1 MSPSLLPPTP
11 SNRHSKNEHRLAKLE
26 YTPSLGR
33 NIFFRESHAENMFN
47 TYIPHVGGHVDGW
60 VIKIIN
66 SATLL
71 LYDLSRHGVSDD
83 ENGYIDDINSYADNR
98 AMLHIAD
105 DHALRLVRLETKD
118 HVKSISEPARAF
130 RHHRRSKKGDYS
142 TSGHNDINRVVVGVY
157 VSGIQISTVTVAAVT
172 A

>member
-1 MSPSLLPPTP
+1 
-11 SNRHSKNEHRLAKLE
+11 
-26 YTPSLGR
+26 
-33 NIFFRESHAENMFN
+33 MFN

-98 AMLHIAD
+98 MIM
-105 DHALRLVRLETKD
+105 
-118 HVKSISEPARAF
+118 P
-130 RHHRRSKKGDYS
+130 
-142 TSGHNDINRVVVGVY
+142 Y
-157 VSGIQISTVTVAAVT
+157 V
-172 A
+172 

>member
-1 MSPSLLPPTP
+1 
-11 SNRHSKNEHRLAKLE
+11 
-26 YTPSLGR
+26 
-33 NIFFRESHAENMFN
+33 MFN

-60 VIKIIN
+60 VIKVIN

-105 DHALRLVRLETKD
+105 DHALRLETKD
-118 HVKSISEPARAF
+118 HVESISEPTRAF
-130 RHHRRSKKGDYS
+130 RHHRRRNKKGDYS

-157 VSGIQISTVTVAAVT
+157 VSGIQISTATVAAVT
-172 A
+172 VWAARLSRA